1 MNVNTLKKIES
12 FGDVFKKEYHSNWNK
27 DELIKDWRLSLQFLY
42 DHSFMR
48 GRRDTLS
55 TKFKNIAINVL
66 RETTFKDLNYDLES
80 LSHQL
85 AEKGVNNN
93 ADRIMVIES
102 IKFIR
107 KIKDNNITTYFV
119 AKLKTNEKEAYD
131 EIRTIKYIGDKIATL
146 YFRELCWMF
155 EVNVKDSKLIFPID
169 AWVKQII
176 NRLGLLNGEV
186 WSKEKLKNI
195 KDLEVKEKVIGVCL
209 KHKVDIVNQFN
220 LSVANWSPK

>member
-119 AKLKTNEKEAYD
+119 AKLKLMKKKRMT
-131 EIRTIKYIGDKIATL
+131 
-146 YFRELCWMF
+146 
-155 EVNVKDSKLIFPID
+155 
-169 AWVKQII
+169 
-176 NRLGLLNGEV
+176 RLE
-186 WSKEKLKNI
+186 
-195 KDLEVKEKVIGVCL
+195 
-209 KHKVDIVNQFN
+209 Q
-220 LSVANWSPK
+220 

>member
-1 MNVNTLKKIES
+1 
-12 FGDVFKKEYHSNWNK
+12 
-27 DELIKDWRLSLQFLY
+27 
-42 DHSFMR
+42 
-48 GRRDTLS
+48 
-55 TKFKNIAINVL
+55 
-66 RETTFKDLNYDLES
+66 
-80 LSHQL
+80 
-85 AEKGVNNN
+85 
-93 ADRIMVIES
+93 
-102 IKFIR
+102 
-107 KIKDNNITTYFV
+107 
-119 AKLKTNEKEAYD
+119 
-131 EIRTIKYIGDKIATL
+131 
-146 YFRELCWMF
+146 MF